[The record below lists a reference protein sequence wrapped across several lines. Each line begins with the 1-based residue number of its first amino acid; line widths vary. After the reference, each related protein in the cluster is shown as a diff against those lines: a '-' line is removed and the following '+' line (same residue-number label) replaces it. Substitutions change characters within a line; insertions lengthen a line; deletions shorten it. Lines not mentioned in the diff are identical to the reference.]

1 MTFPPTYVLTIARST
16 DRRRQFDAAWPSLSH
31 EYVYGDDYRDHADA
45 SSLADYIAAQALG
58 KVVRIIPQHW
68 LPRIFVTFG
77 HLRLLR
83 TALDAQPGAA
93 GILVFEDDA
102 VPERPDALDI
112 IANAI
117 AAHPERSQKFA
128 GIPDGPDWACFAC
141 SYVTLPAIERLLA
154 AEEICNIDWMFWRF
168 ARPDMCKPYV
178 VTTVGPGTY
187 DLSTVLVPFDDI
199 LFADHSPGNNQGN
212 GIGLAELLGWASVK
226 HASVADVVR
235 ELTKR
240 QPSSAVW
247 TKIQEFCELGVDG
260 IYATAEPFHVYRRRD
275 RWYIGAGCKRAIAL
289 CWLGESN
296 LDLQRIG
303 VRP

>member
-1 MTFPPTYVLTIARST
+1 MTFPPTYVLTIARSI
-16 DRRRQFDAAWPSLSH
+16 DRQRQFDAAWPGLSH
-31 EYVYGDDYRDHADA
+31 AYVYGDDYRDHADA
-45 SSLADYIAAQALG
+45 SSLADCITTHAVG
-58 KVVRIIPQHW
+58 KVVRIIPQYW

-83 TALDAQPGAA
+83 TALDTHPDAA

-102 VPERPDALDI
+102 IPAGPGALES
-112 IANAI
+112 IASAI
-117 AAHPERSQKFA
+117 ARHPDRSQKFA
-128 GIPDGPDWACFAC
+128 GTPDGPDWACFAC
-141 SYVTLPAIERLLA
+141 SYVTLPAIERILA
-154 AEEICNIDWMFWRF
+154 AEELCNIDWMFWRF
-168 ARPDMCKPYV
+168 ARPDVCKPYV

-199 LFADHSPGNNQGN
+199 LFADHSPGNNQGD

-226 HASVADVVR
+226 HASVVDVVR

-240 QPSSAVW
+240 QPSGTVW

-260 IYATAEPFHVYRRRD
+260 IYATTEPFRVYRQRD

-296 LDLQRIG
+296 LDLRRIG